1 MVRRLVAGLLLLAA
15 GTAGG
20 EPPLWVAVGAR
31 ELLEAVRPLAEER
44 ARQGMATLLV
54 DGADRLPRAPSY
66 LLYLGTEP
74 ARRCEYYRWRPAQP
88 DTFASDAR
96 EEFPVGRIPA
106 RTPDEVAIVVR
117 KTLAWERRRRAPE
130 ELRLLAW
137 AGAPG
142 YNALVDSFA
151 TSMLTKTVRDNAPAW
166 AGHWLISADP
176 RQALCGPPQ
185 EQPLLFSA
193 ELRRGAILG
202 AFVAHASAQ
211 AVHSM
216 GDVWFG
222 VREARALL
230 GEGEPTAPLLFL
242 ACNCGEFGGEERSLT
257 EELLFLPGGPAAAV
271 GATTE
276 SHPLPNFYTGRAL
289 LRTLAEGPD
298 RLGDVWLAAQ
308 KRARGERDPALEAML
323 RDVEGKLEPTIDVA
337 KLQRDQFLLYVLLG
351 DPALRLGK
359 PLPLEAAVVRTE
371 SGWRW
376 RVPKVPGAKRLV
388 VGKRAL
394 QRIDL
399 PAPPGGAEA
408 KRKAFVEANARE
420 EFETVATMEGEGP
433 WEGETAEPG
442 RLRLVAETEG
452 GLLVATLDCR

>member
-1 MVRRLVAGLLLLAA
+1 MVRPLVASLLLLAA
-15 GTAGG
+15 SAAGA
-20 EPPLWVAVGAR
+20 EEPLWVAVGAKD
-31 ELLEAVRPLAEER
+31 LLDAVKPLAEHR
-44 ARQGMATLLV
+44 AKEGMETLLV
-54 DGADRLPRAPSY
+54 ESADRLPRAPSY

-74 ARRCEYYRWRPAQP
+74 ARRCEYYRWRPMQP

-106 RTPDEVAIVVR
+106 RSPADVATVVV
-117 KTLAWERRRRAPE
+117 KTLAWERRRVSPE
-130 ELRLLAW
+130 QLRLLAW

-176 RQALCGPPQ
+176 RQALCGPPE
-185 EQPLLFSA
+185 EQPALFAA

-230 GEGEPTAPLLFL
+230 AEGEPTAPLLFL
-242 ACNCGEFGGEERSLT
+242 ACNCGEFGGKERSLT
-257 EELLFLPGGPAAAV
+257 EELLFLPGGPAATV

-289 LRTLAEGPD
+289 LRALAEGPG
-298 RLGDVWLAAQ
+298 RLGDLWLDAQ
-308 KRARGERDPALEAML
+308 RRAREERDPALEAML
-323 RDVEGKLEPTIDVA
+323 RDVEGKLEAQIDVG
-337 KLQRDQFLLYVLLG
+337 KLRRDQFLLYVLLG
-351 DPALRLGK
+351 DPALRLG
-359 PLPLEAAVVRTE
+359 LPGRLEASAE
-371 SGWRW
+371 GGRW
-376 RVPKVPGAKRLV
+376 RVARLPGARRLH
-388 VGKRAL
+388 VGRRAL
-394 QRIDL
+394 GRIDL
-399 PAPPGGAEA
+399 PAPPGNADA
-408 KRKAFVEANARE
+408 KRRAFLEANARE
-420 EFETVATMEGEGP
+420 AFAPVATLEGEGP
-433 WEGETAEPG
+433 WEGETAAPC